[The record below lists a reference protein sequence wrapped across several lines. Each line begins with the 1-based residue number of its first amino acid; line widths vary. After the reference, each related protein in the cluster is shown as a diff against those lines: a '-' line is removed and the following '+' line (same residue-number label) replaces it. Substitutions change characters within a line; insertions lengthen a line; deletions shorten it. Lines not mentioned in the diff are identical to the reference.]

1 MPKEPR
7 PLGRSET
14 KVFQGVPMKDTF
26 PTPNLQVSLEEILE
40 AQEQRPGEPE
50 NPVEAP
56 MAIAS
61 DGLKEVPVDLI
72 DEPLFQPRTSL
83 TDEEQELNTTAIALA
98 GRVNRPLLLRPKAN
112 GRYELIGGSTRLRS
126 VKTLKWPTV
135 PARIVV
141 VDDGEAE
148 ILAVTDNE
156 GQTGLSDFEKGRAF
170 ERILKTGK
178 IRSVRALAERTGISP
193 ASVTRCMGFL
203 KLPPEC
209 ISYLE
214 QNPRLLGGKLVADFV
229 ELGEKHPK
237 ETLEALVKIDQEGIS
252 QESALRWLKSQV
264 RSTGTQPSVL
274 MSNVEIGNHG
284 EATIVRRK
292 DSLNLKLPKGV
303 DIELVEKAIKEALQ
317 RVT

>member
-1 MPKEPR
+1 
-7 PLGRSET
+7 
-14 KVFQGVPMKDTF
+14 MKDTF

-141 VDDGEAE
+141 VDDAEAE

>member
-1 MPKEPR
+1 
-7 PLGRSET
+7 
-14 KVFQGVPMKDTF
+14 MKDTF
-26 PTPNLQVSLEEILE
+26 PTTNLQVSLEEILE
-40 AQEQRPGEPE
+40 SQEQRPEGTDQP
-50 NPVEAP
+50 AT
-56 MAIAS
+56 AKIAMPS
-61 DGLKEVPVDLI
+61 DGLQEVPVDLI

-98 GRVNRPLLLRPKAN
+98 GRVNRPLLLRAKAN

-141 VDDGEAE
+141 VDDAEAE

-170 ERILKTGK
+170 HRILNTGK

-203 KLPPEC
+203 KLPPDC
-209 ISYLE
+209 IAYLE

-264 RSTGTQPSVL
+264 RGTGTQPSVL